1 MDLKKKM
8 LSLGWIA
15 ATAFILGSLIL
26 GSQLKDYSAISQT
39 VSEIGEKGSP
49 LYIQWQ
55 ILAVGIGCLL
65 ILFAIGIISF
75 AKRADLSI
83 APGLFILIYGL
94 SQFFVGIF
102 PSPNPL
108 HNVFGLTMIVG
119 YFSPL
124 MFPLL
129 WKNKLGIRFK
139 VISIIAFILIVL
151 GIFLNLTPAFAPTLY
166 PLEYYGIVQRF
177 LLYTFYLY
185 CAYISI
191 SAINS
196 LLPLRGLTE
205 HGKE

>member
-1 MDLKKKM
+1 M
-8 LSLGWIA
+8 A
-15 ATAFILGSLIL
+15 N
-26 GSQLKDYSAISQT
+26 ISC
-39 VSEIGEKGSP
+39 
-49 LYIQWQ
+49 WDR
-55 ILAVGIGCLL
+55 LL
-65 ILFAIGIISF
+65 INPICNWNYLICKESRLIYC
-75 AKRADLSI
+75 
-83 APGLFILIYGL
+83 PNLFILIYGL

-185 CAYISI
+185 CII
-191 SAINS
+191 IFNCNDLSA
-196 LLPLRGLTE
+196 
-205 HGKE
+205 